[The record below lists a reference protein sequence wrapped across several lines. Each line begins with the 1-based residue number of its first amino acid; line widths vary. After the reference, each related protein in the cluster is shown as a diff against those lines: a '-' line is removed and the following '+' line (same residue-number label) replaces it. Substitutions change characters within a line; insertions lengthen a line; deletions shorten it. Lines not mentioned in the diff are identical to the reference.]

1 MPLPAKRNHL
11 AARLPVLA
19 FTYQTLTAFASV
31 GRRQLCEEEAP
42 MSHRL
47 LILGCRTMRDGV
59 VVSAIFFAGAV
70 LLFLAATHVV
80 PAIAYVQQI
89 VLFLALVMI
98 ILAPVILISTFL
110 VSVLPGAR
118 EKLDKCDH

>member
-1 MPLPAKRNHL
+1 MA
-11 AARLPVLA
+11 
-19 FTYQTLTAFASV
+19 
-31 GRRQLCEEEAP
+31 
-42 MSHRL
+42 HRL

-59 VVSAIFFAGAV
+59 VVSAVFFVGAV

-80 PAIAYVQQI
+80 PEVAYVQQI

-98 ILAPVILISTFL
+98 VLAPVILISTFL

-118 EKLDKCDH
+118 EKLEKCDH

>member
-1 MPLPAKRNHL
+1 
-11 AARLPVLA
+11 
-19 FTYQTLTAFASV
+19 
-31 GRRQLCEEEAP
+31 